1 MKLVL
6 PGGTGHVGTVLA
18 KAFHAEKHE
27 VVVLSRREGVT
38 APWRVRQW
46 DGETAGPWIDDLDGA
61 DVVVNLAGRS
71 VDCRYTEANRRAIMR
86 SRVDSTHLLGR
97 AIADARRPPAVWLQ
111 ASTATIYAH
120 RFDAANDEATGIIGG
135 DEPDAPGYWRRSID
149 IAKAWERAL
158 DEANTPKTR
167 KVALRT
173 AMVLSP
179 DGGGVL
185 DVLLGLT
192 RFGIGG
198 SIAGG
203 RQYMSWIHER
213 DFVRAVDF
221 LVERTDFTG
230 AVNVASPAPIPQ
242 SEFMKALRDATG
254 VRIGLP
260 ATKWMVQI
268 GAVFMRTD
276 TELVLKS
283 RRVVPKRLLDAG
295 FRFEFPEW
303 PEAAK
308 ELVARLGERG
318 AAPR

>member
-1 MKLVL
+1 MKVVI
-6 PGGTGHVGTVLA
+6 PGGTGQVGGILRRHLS
-18 KAFHAEKHE
+18 KNGHE
-27 VVVLSRREGVT
+27 VVVLGRSGAGDGT
-38 APWRVRQW
+38 VRW
-46 DGETAGPWIDDLDGA
+46 DGKSLGDWTREIDGA

-71 VDCRYTEANRRAIMR
+71 VNCRYTKANLAEMMD
-86 SRVDSTHLLGR
+86 SRVDSTR
-97 AIADARRPPAVWLQ
+97 AVGAAIECASRPPAVWLQ
-111 ASTATIYAH
+111 MSTATIYAH